1 MKNKVFVFNKT
12 GNSYLVLEE
21 GEMKDPSTREWL
33 KSVVYKSLET
43 GNIYTR
49 ELNDFLNIFSI
60 KND

>member
-12 GNSYLVLEE
+12 GNSYLVIEE

-49 ELNDFLNIFSI
+49 ELNDFLNKFSI